1 MAPPAKMRK
10 ARASYNPDQKK
21 FLAQQLND
29 RIDEWIAG
37 ASDAR
42 HAVEDKVLELAKADH
57 SLEATDW
64 TRNMIFNQ
72 FKARKAAKEAENKQ

>member
-1 MAPPAKMRK
+1 MRK

-42 HAVEDKVLELAKADH
+42 HDVEDKVLELAKADH

-64 TRNMIFNQ
+64 TRNMISPLPLNDLQ
-72 FKARKAAKEAENKQ
+72 PVQDAQGGQGGRE